1 MKNIIANISKII
13 MREKLLNSE
22 KNKGSVFNASELTI
36 EEMKALLA

>member
-22 KNKGSVFNASELTI
+22 KNKGRVFNASELTI
-36 EEMKALLA
+36 EEMKALFT

>member
-22 KNKGSVFNASELTI
+22 KNKGNVFNASELTF
-36 EEMKALLA
+36 EEMKALLV

>member
-22 KNKGSVFNASELTI
+22 KNKGRVFNASELTI